1 MHRPTG
7 RRRRSRSTT
16 TMRVLLAFVVVSMIM
31 GMILLG
37 ASARAQDPSPVPPLP
52 SASGISLAGA
62 SPADSTSSV
71 GVEFATPTATG
82 SLTQPI
88 TFSTTFR
95 STEAPDRVE
104 LLTRLKDTTTDLV
117 RTVDAAQQAD
127 GSYAAD
133 LVQVGFTPANTTL
146 EFRFRVTTPS
156 GTVVGPAASFTV
168 DDDRFQW
175 RTKSGPTVTL
185 HWYEG
190 DDAFAQRA
198 LDIGQHAIDQ
208 AATLLGVTEV
218 KPVDFFIY
226 SSEEAF
232 RGALAPGAREHVGGQ
247 ANPAIRT
254 MVGNIAQSEVDSDW
268 VDTLVTHELTHIVFA
283 DAVDNPYHFPPRW
296 LNEGLAVYLSEGYGV
311 GDRSQVA
318 EAAQAG
324 TLMPLAGIVGLF
336 PTTYDRFSLA
346 YAESVSAVDFF
357 IRTHGKDKL
366 VQLITSYR
374 NGVTDDQA
382 FIAATGDD
390 FAAFDDA
397 WVAAQGATEPQPYG
411 PVTAPTGPL
420 PADWS
425 QQPASASPAASPRT

>member
-1 MHRPTG
+1 
-7 RRRRSRSTT
+7 
-16 TMRVLLAFVVVSMIM
+16 MRVLLAFVVVSMIL

-37 ASARAQDPSPVPPLP
+37 ASARAQGGSPMPPAPAP
-52 SASGISLAGA
+52 SAIGA
-62 SPADSTSSV
+62 SPVAASPAAQASGL
-71 GVEFATPTATG
+71 GVEFQVPTATG
-82 SLTQPI
+82 SLTKPI
-88 TFSTTFR
+88 TFSTSFR
-95 STEAPDRVE
+95 SAEAPDRVE
-104 LLTRLKDTTTDLV
+104 LLTRLKGTTTDLV
-117 RTVDAAQQAD
+117 RTVEATQQAD

-156 GTVVGPAASFTV
+156 GTVVGPMAALTV

-185 HWYEG
+185 HWYQG
-190 DDAFAQRA
+190 DEAFADRA
-198 LDIGQHAIDQ
+198 LDIGQRAIDQ
-208 AATLLGVTEV
+208 AAALLGVTDV

-226 SSEEAF
+226 ASEDAF
-232 RGALAPGAREHVGGQ
+232 RGALAPGTREHVGGQ

-254 MVGNIAQSEVDSDW
+254 MVANISQDEVDSDL
-268 VDTLVTHELTHIVFA
+268 VDTYVTHELTHIVFA

-318 EAAQAG
+318 SAAQAG

-336 PTTYDRFSLA
+336 PTTYERFSLA

-357 IRTHGKDKL
+357 IRTYGKEKL

-374 NGVTDDQA
+374 GGITDDQA
-382 FIAATGDD
+382 FIAATGSD

-397 WVAAQGATEPQPYG
+397 WVAAQGASQPQPYG
-411 PVTAPTGPL
+411 PLPAPTGPL

-425 QQPASASPAASPRT
+425 VHPASSGPAMSPGAAP